1 MRKTNVLGTVF
12 VLSSIGLSLFSCS
25 SSKNE
30 EIVNRALDAIQERV
44 YAKIRNAISFKKKIA
59 LIYNDESISVGVSW
73 EFTPKDCFEIMKEKD
88 DSFIAKPT
96 PTDVEIKI
104 TLVAT
109 ATYKG
114 SEASKIINGIIMPT
128 TK

>member
-1 MRKTNVLGTVF
+1 MRKTNVLGTIF
-12 VLSSIGLSLFSCS
+12 VLSSLGLSLFSCS

-30 EIVNRALDAIQERV
+30 EIVNRALDTIQERV
-44 YAKIRNAISFKKKIA
+44 YAKIRNVVSFKKKVA
-59 LIYNDESISVGVSW
+59 LIYDDESISVEVYW

-88 DSFIAKPT
+88 DSFTAKPM
-96 PTDVEIKI
+96 PTDVEIEV
-104 TLVAT
+104 THVAT

-114 SEASKIINGIIMPT
+114 SKASKTINGIIMPT

>member
-1 MRKTNVLGTVF
+1 MRKTNVLGTFF
-12 VLSSIGLSLFSCS
+12 VLSSLGLSLFSCS

-30 EIVNRALDAIQERV
+30 EIVNRALDTIQERV
-44 YAKIRNAISFKKKIA
+44 CAKIRNVVSFKKKVA
-59 LIYNDESISVGVSW
+59 LIYDDESISVEVYW
-73 EFTPKDCFEIMKEKD
+73 EFTPKDCFEIMEEKD
-88 DSFIAKPT
+88 DSFTAKPM
-96 PTDVEIKI
+96 PTDVEIEV

-114 SEASKIINGIIMPT
+114 SKASKTINGIIMPT

>member
-1 MRKTNVLGTVF
+1 MRKTNVLGTIF
-12 VLSSIGLSLFSCS
+12 VLSSLGLSLFSCS

-30 EIVNRALDAIQERV
+30 EIVNRALDTIQERV
-44 YAKIRNAISFKKKIA
+44 YAKIRNVVSFKKKVA
-59 LIYNDESISVGVSW
+59 LIYDDESISVEVYW
-73 EFTPKDCFEIMKEKD
+73 EFTPKDCFEIMEEKD
-88 DSFIAKPT
+88 DSFTAKPM
-96 PTDVEIKI
+96 PTDVEIEV

-114 SEASKIINGIIMPT
+114 SKASKTINGIIMPT

>member
-1 MRKTNVLGTVF
+1 MRKTNVLGTFF
-12 VLSSIGLSLFSCS
+12 VLSSLGLSLFSCS

-30 EIVNRALDAIQERV
+30 EIVNRALDTIQERV
-44 YAKIRNAISFKKKIA
+44 YAKIRNVVSFKKKVA
-59 LIYNDESISVGVSW
+59 LIYDDESISVEVYW
-73 EFTPKDCFEIMKEKD
+73 EFTPKDCFEIMEVKD
-88 DSFIAKPT
+88 DSFTAKPM
-96 PTDVEIKI
+96 PTDVEIEV

-114 SEASKIINGIIMPT
+114 SKASKTINGIIMPT

>member
-1 MRKTNVLGTVF
+1 MRKTNVLGAVF

-30 EIVNRALDAIQERV
+30 EIVNRALDTIKERV
-44 YAKIRNAISFKKKIA
+44 YAKIRNAVSFKKKIA
-59 LIYNDESISVGVSW
+59 LIYNDKSISVEVSW
-73 EFTPKDCFEIMKEKD
+73 EFTPKDCFVIMEEKD
-88 DSFIAKPT
+88 DSFIAKPM
-96 PTDVEIKI
+96 PTDVEIEV

>member
-1 MRKTNVLGTVF
+1 MRKTNVLGTFF
-12 VLSSIGLSLFSCS
+12 VLSSLGLSLFSCS

-30 EIVNRALDAIQERV
+30 EIVNRALDTIQERV
-44 YAKIRNAISFKKKIA
+44 YAKIRNVVSFKKKVA
-59 LIYNDESISVGVSW
+59 LIYDDESISVEVYW
-73 EFTPKDCFEIMKEKD
+73 EFTPKDCFEIMEEKD
-88 DSFIAKPT
+88 DSFTAKPM
-96 PTDVEIKI
+96 PTDVEIEV

-114 SEASKIINGIIMPT
+114 SKASKTINGIIMPT

>member
-73 EFTPKDCFEIMKEKD
+73 EFTPKDCFEIMEEKD

-114 SEASKIINGIIMPT
+114 SEASKIINCIIMPT
-128 TK
+128 TN

>member
-1 MRKTNVLGTVF
+1 MRKTNVLDTVF

-59 LIYNDESISVGVSW
+59 LIYNDESFSVGVSW
-73 EFTPKDCFEIMKEKD
+73 EFTPKDCFEIMEEKD

-104 TLVAT
+104 TLVA
-109 ATYKG
+109 
-114 SEASKIINGIIMPT
+114 
-128 TK
+128 

>member
-1 MRKTNVLGTVF
+1 MRKTNVLGTIF
-12 VLSSIGLSLFSCS
+12 VLSSLGLSLFSCS

-30 EIVNRALDAIQERV
+30 EIVNRALDTIQERV
-44 YAKIRNAISFKKKIA
+44 YEKIRNVVSFKKKVA
-59 LIYNDESISVGVSW
+59 LVYDDESINVEVSW
-73 EFTPKDCFEIMKEKD
+73 EFTPKDCFEIMEEKD
-88 DSFIAKPT
+88 DSFAAKPM
-96 PTDVEIKI
+96 PTDVEIEV

-114 SEASKIINGIIMPT
+114 SKASKTINGIIMPT

>member
-1 MRKTNVLGTVF
+1 MRKTNVLGTIF
-12 VLSSIGLSLFSCS
+12 VLSSLGLSLFSCS

-30 EIVNRALDAIQERV
+30 EIVNRALDTIQERV
-44 YAKIRNAISFKKKIA
+44 YAKIRNVVSFKKNVA
-59 LIYNDESISVGVSW
+59 LVYDDESINVEVSW
-73 EFTPKDCFEIMKEKD
+73 EFTPKDCFEIMEEKD
-88 DSFIAKPT
+88 DSFTAKPM
-96 PTDVEIKI
+96 PTDVEIEV

-114 SEASKIINGIIMPT
+114 SKASKTINGIIMPT